1 MTVTLKISR
10 EALKNRD
17 FKNRETK
24 KSGKA
29 PDSRDTEALAELLKA
44 LKKT

>member
-1 MTVTLKISR
+1 MKVIHKISR

-17 FKNRETK
+17 YKNRETK

-29 PDSRDTEALAELLKA
+29 PDSRDTEALSELLKL
-44 LKKT
+44 LKKS

>member
-10 EALKNRD
+10 KALKNRN
-17 FKNRETK
+17 FKNREIK
-24 KSGKA
+24 KTGKA
-29 PDSRDTEALAELLKA
+29 PDSRDAEALAELIKA

>member
-1 MTVTLKISR
+1 MTVNLKISR

-17 FKNRETK
+17 FKNREIK
-24 KSGKA
+24 KTGKA
-29 PDSRDTEALAELLKA
+29 PDTRDAEALAELIKA